1 MIEEQMMKMI
11 SKMLVDSIKKLSEE
25 AENEDMSQSVHIG
38 KKLNDSIDESD
49 NFSEV
54 HHTDKYNYS
63 PCYNIIIE
71 KDNMPLRGEK
81 IEERKSEIEI
91 NDEITDSEDESADLR
106 MQNYDFDTS
115 KIVQKMD
122 DFGKS
127 PYKLSNKG
135 IKETD
140 AICIH

>member
-1 MIEEQMMKMI
+1 MI
-11 SKMLVDSIKKLSEE
+11 SKMLVDSIRKLNQEV
-25 AENEDMSQSVHIG
+25 ENEQLSQSVRNP

-49 NFSEV
+49 NFSEI
-54 HHTDKYNYS
+54 HQIDKYNYS
-63 PCYNIIIE
+63 PKYNIIIE
-71 KDNMPLRGEK
+71 KENFLLKSER

-106 MQNYDFDTS
+106 MRHYDIDTS

-127 PYKLSNKG
+127 PYKLSTRS